1 MGLIKMKAALVNT
14 VTNIV
19 ESIIIVDSIDDI
31 VPENYKLVEMPMVE
45 MYTSEEERQLY
56 EVIKE
61 IDPEYPDI
69 PKEGRFID
77 IGVTKWSEEKGFYEE

>member
-1 MGLIKMKAALVNT
+1 MKAALVNT

-19 ESIIIVDSIDDI
+19 ESIIIVNSVDDV
-31 VPENYKLVEMPMVE
+31 VPENYKLLEIPMID

-61 IDPEYPDI
+61 IDPDYTDI
-69 PKEGRFID
+69 PKGERFID
-77 IGVTKWSEEKGFYEE
+77 IGVTKWLSEKGFYEE

>member
-1 MGLIKMKAALVNT
+1 MKAAFVNT

-31 VPENYKLVEMPMVE
+31 VPENYKLVEIPMVE

-69 PKEGRFID
+69 PKEERFID

>member
-31 VPENYKLVEMPMVE
+31 VPENYKLIEIPMVE
-45 MYTSEEERQLY
+45 KYTSEEERQLY

-69 PKEGRFID
+69 PKEERFID

>member
-1 MGLIKMKAALVNT
+1 MKAALVNT

-19 ESIIIVDSIDDI
+19 ESIIIVNSVDDV
-31 VPENYKLVEMPMVE
+31 VPENYKLLEIPMID

-61 IDPEYPDI
+61 IDPDYTDI
-69 PKEGRFID
+69 PKGERFID
-77 IGVTKWSEEKGFYEE
+77 IGVTKWTIEKGFYEE